1 MSEELRQTIPQS
13 IGKYTYLKLGETT
26 IKQLMENDL
35 IPKRSYKGL
44 LRKKPDGI
52 VFFQKSVKA
61 VVEYK
66 APEKLRSETDVRKAI
81 EQR

>member
-35 IPKRSYKGL
+35 IPKRSYKGAL
-44 LRKKPDGI
+44 EE
-52 VFFQKSVKA
+52 KA
-61 VVEYK
+61 GWHCFLPKV
-66 APEKLRSETDVRKAI
+66 S
-81 EQR
+81 